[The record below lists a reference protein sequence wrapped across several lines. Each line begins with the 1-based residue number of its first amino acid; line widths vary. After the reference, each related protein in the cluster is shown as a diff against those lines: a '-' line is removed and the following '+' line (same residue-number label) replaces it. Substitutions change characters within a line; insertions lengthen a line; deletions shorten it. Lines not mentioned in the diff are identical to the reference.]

1 RPAAAPPRSAR
12 RALPCDQ
19 VPGTQEVS
27 PMAAKGSSPN
37 QALIIFLVFFI
48 LATITLGV
56 TTCPGCDAAAKA
68 ADAEKKAQ
76 ADKKKQESERDL
88 QQFVAAY
95 LRSIEGRP
103 LPKDA
108 EVIEPLRGQWD
119 RGELQNRSSDP
130 NKQDIINL
138 IAALDK
144 EFEWNPGAK
153 KPARTFESIRAD
165 KEKELATVTKNAAAL
180 KKEVDQLRQDNQT
193 AQDELKKAR
202 DAYAADLKKAREKA
216 DTDLAKYIDTIKD
229 LQGQL

>member
-1 RPAAAPPRSAR
+1 
-12 RALPCDQ
+12 
-19 VPGTQEVS
+19 
-27 PMAAKGSSPN
+27 MAAKGSSPN

-56 TTCPGCDAAAKA
+56 TTYLGFDAAAKA
-68 ADAEKKAQ
+68 ADADKKAQ
-76 ADKKKQESERDL
+76 AEKKKQESERDL

-165 KEKELATVTKNAAAL
+165 KEKELAAVTKTANGL
-180 KKEVDQLRQDNQT
+180 KAERDQLRQDNKA
-193 AQDELKKAR
+193 AQDESKTAR
-202 DAYAADLKKAREKA
+202 DTDAADLKKAREKA
-216 DTDLAKYIDTIKD
+216 RSEERRVGKNRRTR
-229 LQGQL
+229 